1 MARRRTV
8 KRARRASVRS
18 FARRAARRGGVGNS
32 AALVQVDAM
41 AYGAVRAPLSNWIQ
55 SVVPIPVIGSIGD
68 EVAMGLVNY
77 MVAKNTGGMLKKV
90 AMKGLVVENARLGET
105 LTQGFGLTK
114 SSSGSA
120 YLYG

>member
-1 MARRRTV
+1 MARRRKV
-8 KRARRASVRS
+8 KRARRASKKLAKV
-18 FARRAARRGGVGNS
+18 AARRGGVGNS

-41 AYGAVRAPLSNWIQ
+41 AYGAVRAPISNWIQ

-77 MVAKNTGGMLKKV
+77 MVAKNTSGMLKKV